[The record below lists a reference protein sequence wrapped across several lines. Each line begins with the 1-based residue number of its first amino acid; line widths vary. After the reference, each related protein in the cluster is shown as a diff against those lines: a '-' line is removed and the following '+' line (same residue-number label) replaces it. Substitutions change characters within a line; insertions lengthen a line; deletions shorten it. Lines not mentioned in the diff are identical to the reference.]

1 MFSGIKVIE
10 GAGGAQLGENK
21 AQGGPYYYPQL
32 PERRM

>member
-1 MFSGIKVIE
+1 MAE
-10 GAGGAQLGENK
+10 GARSVQLGENK